1 MQKVYWDDYAGQ
13 IKTRDGRAVYDRQS
27 SRDLYDELLGKV
39 NSLQQQVGDLQSKHD
54 YVKSQIQCSAKG
66 HGKWVYQREK
76 QFPDC
81 MKIGAINGCGL
92 YIFKCPDCG
101 LEITKTEKELT
112 AKQKEHLKGLGLLN

>member
-1 MQKVYWDDYAGQ
+1 MSMQKVYWDDYAGQ

-27 SRDLYDELLGKV
+27 SRELYAELLGKI

-101 LEITKTEKELT
+101 LENNQDRKRANSETKRTP
-112 AKQKEHLKGLGLLN
+112 